1 MQAAGPV
8 VDPLPCSGCT
18 RLLDPLRAG
27 HVAIFDNR
35 LHYFCNGGACRA
47 AFLGPWGGRTSEPS
61 PSPKSSIDRVSV
73 RLEEARDARVSA
85 SEKSAPIAN
94 AHAAVVPE
102 DDLPE
107 PLRLDD
113 DRALVEPIERSILS
127 QEPVRP
133 ESAEPRD
140 VGALLLLLGVVA
152 GMLAVL
158 LGLTTGGRLVL
169 LARVVLA
176 GVGASMLVARA
187 FTTPRNPADPHPLP
201 IVAGPIAAL
210 GVALWTIFRGPPT
223 LGGEAVTLAGAIVS
237 VAAVS
242 AWLLEASRRA
252 VEIERAWIEA
262 AMMAPGRRLPSQ
274 GGPAEEGVLDIRAG
288 ERVLVEEG
296 EDVPVDLV
304 VSEGEAEVLPWLG
317 ALTPVRRRA
326 GDPVVAGA
334 HVWKGRLVG
343 TCTWAGN
350 DRVFARL
357 VLDPRRRVDALVPV
371 AQASRSVVERWST
384 VTAIAAGA
392 LAYAI
397 TRSGIDA
404 AMTAVAVQSGL
415 AASIIGTLG
424 GVSVARGL
432 MAAQRRGVTY
442 KSADAWNR
450 AAHASVAVFCARGTL
465 LLGEPE
471 VAEIESL
478 SKNLDAVEILSLAA
492 GAARADTSPTA
503 QAVLRAAK
511 ARNVKPNAVRNPT
524 VALGLGVVAVTS
536 SGEELCVGSRAHLVE
551 QRVSIA
557 SVEWRMSE
565 LETLGRTVV
574 LVALGGRLV
583 GIVALQDGIRPG
595 ARAAVQHLLD
605 AQVEPVLMSGDSR
618 ETCDAIARS
627 LDIEHVRAEV
637 LPQDRSD
644 EVKRISEGGESVAVL
659 GHAPLDDSALGAAD
673 VSVALASAGAASNE
687 HDIDLASDDLR
698 DAALAL
704 ALAKRTRVE
713 ARVGFGL
720 AAMPAALG
728 VVVVSL
734 GILPPVFVPIA
745 SFLGGVVG
753 VIHVRA
759 LERSK
764 PLG

>member
-8 VDPLPCSGCT
+8 VDPLPCSGCS

-35 LHYFCNGGACRA
+35 LHYFCNASTCRA
-47 AFLGPWGGRTSEPS
+47 AFLAPWGGALAPSSSEHRPG
-61 PSPKSSIDRVSV
+61 
-73 RLEEARDARVSA
+73 EGRVSA
-85 SEKSAPIAN
+85 RVDEARAAASDKASAITN

-113 DRALVEPIERSILS
+113 DRALIEPIERSIATHD
-127 QEPVRP
+127 PPRP
-133 ESAEPRD
+133 DAAEPRD
-140 VGALLLLLGVVA
+140 IGALLLLLGAVA
-152 GMLAVL
+152 GTLAVL
-158 LGLTTGGRLVL
+158 LGLTSGGRVVL

-176 GVGASMLVARA
+176 GVSASMLGARA
-187 FTTPRNPADPHPLP
+187 LTTPRNPADPHPLP
-201 IVAGPIAAL
+201 ILAGPVGAI
-210 GVALWTIFRGPPT
+210 GVALWTIFRGPEP
-223 LGGEAVTLAGAIVS
+223 LGEEAVTLAGAIAT

-242 AWLLEASRRA
+242 AWLLEGARRG
-252 VEIERAWIEA
+252 VEAERAWIEG
-262 AMMAPGRRLPSQ
+262 AMMVPGRRLTQ
-274 GGPAEEGVLDIRAG
+274 DGTTEEGVLDLRAG

-296 EDVPVDLV
+296 EDVPVDMI

-317 ALTPVRRRA
+317 AITPVRRRA

-334 HVWKGRLVG
+334 RVHKGRLVG
-343 TCTWAGN
+343 SSTWAGN

-357 VLDPRRRVDALVPV
+357 ALDARRRVDALAPV
-371 AQASRSVVERWST
+371 ARAARSLVERWAL
-384 VTAIAAGA
+384 VTAAAAAA
-392 LAYAI
+392 LSYAI
-397 TRSGIDA
+397 TRSGFDA
-404 AMTAVAVQSGL
+404 AMTGVAVQAGL
-415 AASIIGTLG
+415 ANSIVGSLG
-424 GVSVARGL
+424 SVSVARGL

-450 AAHASVAVFCARGTL
+450 AAHASVAIFCARGTL

-478 SKNLDAVEILSLAA
+478 SKNLDAAEILSLAA
-492 GAARADTSPTA
+492 GAARADGSPTS
-503 QAVLRAAK
+503 QAILRAAK
-511 ARNVKPNAVRNPT
+511 ARGAKPNAVRNPT
-524 VALGLGVVAVTS
+524 VAVGLGVVAVTS
-536 SGEELCVGSRAHLVE
+536 SGEELCVGSRGHLVE

-557 SVEWRMSE
+557 SAEWRMSE
-565 LETLGRTVV
+565 LEALGRSVV

-583 GIVALQDGIRPG
+583 GVVALQDGIRPG

-605 AQVEPVLMSGDSR
+605 AHVEPVLMSGDSR

-637 LPQDRSD
+637 LPQDRAE
-644 EVKRISEGGESVAVL
+644 EVKRVAESGESVAVL
-659 GHAPLDDSALGAAD
+659 GHAPVDGAALGAAD
-673 VSVALASAGAASNE
+673 VSVALAAAGVATNE

-720 AAMPAALG
+720 CAIPPVLGVLVVALG
-728 VVVVSL
+728 V
-734 GILPPVFVPIA
+734 LPPVYVPIA
-745 SFLGGVVG
+745 AFLGGVVG
-753 VIHVRA
+753 VVHGRGS
-759 LERSK
+759 ERTK
-764 PLG
+764 PAAS

>member
-1 MQAAGPV
+1 MHAAGPV
-8 VDPLPCSGCT
+8 VDPLPCSGCN

-35 LHYFCNGGACRA
+35 LHYFCNATSCRA
-47 AFLGPWGGRTSEPS
+47 AFLSPWGKVAEPS
-61 PSPKSSIDRVSV
+61 PSPKTAVDRISV
-73 RLEEARDARVSA
+73 RLDEAREARAAA

-94 AHAAVVPE
+94 AHGAVVPE

-113 DRALVEPIERSILS
+113 DRGLVEPIERIIASH
-127 QEPVRP
+127 EPPRP
-133 ESAEPRD
+133 DAAEPRD
-140 VGALLLLLGVVA
+140 VGGLLLLLGVVA
-152 GMLAVL
+152 GTLAVL

-169 LARVVLA
+169 LSRVILA

-201 IVAGPIAAL
+201 IIAGPIASL
-210 GVALWTIFRGPPT
+210 GVAVWTIFRGPPA
-223 LGGEAVTLAGAIVS
+223 LGGEAVTLAGAIAT
-237 VAAVS
+237 VAAVG
-242 AWLLEASRRA
+242 AWLLESSRRS
-252 VEIERAWIEA
+252 VEAERAWIEN
-262 AMMAPGRRLPSQ
+262 AMTVPGRRLPNE
-274 GGPAEEGVLDIRAG
+274 GGPPEEGVFDIRAG
-288 ERVLVEEG
+288 ERILVEEG
-296 EDVPVDLV
+296 EDVPVDIV
-304 VSEGEAEVLPWLG
+304 ISEGEAEVLPWLG
-317 ALTPVRRRA
+317 ALTPVRRRV

-334 HVWKGRLVG
+334 HIWKGRVVG
-343 TCTWAGN
+343 TCTWSGP
-350 DRVFARL
+350 DRVFSRL

-371 AQASRSVVERWST
+371 AQAARSLVERWA
-384 VTAIAAGA
+384 AIAAVASGA
-392 LAYAI
+392 LSYAI
-397 TRSGIDA
+397 TGSAIDA
-404 AMTAVAVQSGL
+404 ALTAVAVQAGL
-415 AASIIGTLG
+415 ATSIIGTLG

-442 KSADAWNR
+442 KSADAWDR
-450 AAHASVAVFCARGTL
+450 AAHTSVAIFCARGTL

-478 SKNLDAVEILSLAA
+478 SKNLDAADILSLAA
-492 GAARADTSPTA
+492 GAARADSSPTA
-503 QAVLRAAK
+503 QAILRAAK
-511 ARNVKPNAVRNPT
+511 TRGNKPNAVRNPT

-557 SVEWRMSE
+557 SAEWRMGE
-565 LETLGRTVV
+565 LEALGRSVV

-583 GIVALQDGIRPG
+583 GVVALQDGIRPG

-637 LPQDRSD
+637 LPQDRAE
-644 EVKRISEGGESVAVL
+644 EVKRVSESGESVAVL
-659 GHAPLDDSALGAAD
+659 GHTPLDDAALAAAD
-673 VSVALASAGAASNE
+673 VSVALAAAGAATSE

-698 DAALAL
+698 DAAVAI

-720 AAMPAALG
+720 AAMPPVLG
-728 VVVVSL
+728 VVVVAL

-745 SFLGGVVG
+745 AFLGGVVG
-753 VIHVRA
+753 VVHGRA